1 MSVLVK
7 AKHWDDSLK
16 ACDEHLVPGFQALV
30 TNCWRLPSTA
40 GAAGAPFCYFQAS
53 PNGSHQ
59 LCTSFASLLF
69 HLFLGMSLWTVISW
83 LGPWFSFLQI
93 GRNVTDRG
101 GCWSTQSVWKWQPW
115 KEEVDCIMQRKTLEN
130 PQAAKI
136 LSLKFH
142 IAIQIQDITSFP
154 PPIAEGMKSYKNL
167 RKWTRAKFEGVQ
179 KILSNGIERKYFE
192 IVLKILWNSI
202 ENTFKLCWKYTGN
215 GIVSWRLTERQT
227 NSN

>member
-1 MSVLVK
+1 MGCHSHQSCHSAEGKTIITLVITRGTTRLKYLRALDKIYGRRTMSVLVK

-40 GAAGAPFCYFQAS
+40 GAAAGAPCYYFQAS

-83 LGPWFSFLQI
+83 LEPWFCLLQI

-101 GCWSTQSVWKWQPW
+101 GWSCDQLNQ
-115 KEEVDCIMQRKTLEN
+115 
-130 PQAAKI
+130 
-136 LSLKFH
+136 F
-142 IAIQIQDITSFP
+142 
-154 PPIAEGMKSYKNL
+154 
-167 RKWTRAKFEGVQ
+167 
-179 KILSNGIERKYFE
+179 
-192 IVLKILWNSI
+192 
-202 ENTFKLCWKYTGN
+202 GN
-215 GIVSWRLTERQT
+215 GNLGKRRWIA
-227 NSN
+227 